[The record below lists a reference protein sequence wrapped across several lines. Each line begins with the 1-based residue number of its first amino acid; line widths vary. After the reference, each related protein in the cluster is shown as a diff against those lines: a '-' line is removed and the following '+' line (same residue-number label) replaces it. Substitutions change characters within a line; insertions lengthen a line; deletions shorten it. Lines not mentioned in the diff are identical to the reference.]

1 MLIQVSS
8 AGNIWFYGD
17 KECAQNH
24 KCSFT
29 IRTSADNF
37 IAFQLYILV
46 PEGVEIIQVEKGK
59 DIREWA
65 FTYNV
70 LEEYY
75 EINENVYDKR
85 LEIIGIGKEKP
96 PAGTK
101 EIALITFKPRI
112 SKNLTFIIDRES
124 TKFVDPNEREIKI
137 NRFYNHSV
145 RVYRY
150 GDVNMDNEVDVKD
163 LIRLERIILTEEES
177 TITSDLNDDGSVNI
191 LDLVKLI
198 NLLVSV

>member
-1 MLIQVSS
+1 MPKTTNAILRLD
-8 AGNIWFYGD
+8 A
-17 KECAQNH
+17 E
-24 KCSFT
+24 
-29 IRTSADNF
+29 NF

-59 DIREWA
+59 DVREWA
-65 FTYNV
+65 FSYNV
-70 LEEYY
+70 LEECY

-150 GDVNMDNEVDVKD
+150 GDVNMDIK
-163 LIRLERIILTEEES
+163 I
-177 TITSDLNDDGSVNI
+177 
-191 LDLVKLI
+191 
-198 NLLVSV
+198 